1 MPVSINLTDQNSA
14 EYSSLLKRCERAFN
28 KIKDGHE
35 KEARENF
42 PLEYYLLNK
51 YLYRDLPDLMQ
62 QLERRLAF

>member
-1 MPVSINLTDQNSA
+1 MATTTNLTDQNSNK
-14 EYSSLLKRCERAFN
+14 YSSLLTRCAHVLNE
-28 KIKDGHE
+28 IKEGHE

-51 YLYRDLPDLMQ
+51 YLYRDLPYLMQ

>member
-1 MPVSINLTDQNSA
+1 MTTSINLTDRNSS
-14 EYSSLLKRCERAFN
+14 EYSSLLKRCERVFN
-28 KIKDGHE
+28 EIKEGHE

-62 QLERRLAF
+62 QLERRLTF